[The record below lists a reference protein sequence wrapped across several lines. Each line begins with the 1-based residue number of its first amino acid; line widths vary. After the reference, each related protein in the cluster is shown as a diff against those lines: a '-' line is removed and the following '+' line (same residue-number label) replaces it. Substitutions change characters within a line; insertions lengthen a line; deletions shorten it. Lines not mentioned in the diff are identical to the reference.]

1 VSSLQGRVPEP
12 LARAVD
18 RASVELESA
27 ASDMDSSLAEL
38 RSPLEGRPL
47 HEALRV
53 RAAELADGTGAPAVV
68 VRGRGPKLPPL
79 VAAHVYRISTE
90 ALTNSLR
97 HADATTIEVTLSA
110 RDGRLR
116 VEVRD
121 DGRGLPGERR
131 PGANGLFAMESR
143 AASIGAALTL
153 ASEPGGG
160 TVIHI
165 EVPIEGGAP

>member
-1 VSSLQGRVPEP
+1 MSSLQGRVPEP

-27 ASDMDSSLAEL
+27 ASDMDSSLPEL
-38 RSPLEGRPL
+38 RSPLEGQ
-47 HEALRV
+47 ALRV

-68 VRGRGPKLPPL
+68 VRGRAPKLPPL

-165 EVPIEGGAP
+165 DVPIEGGAP